1 MEKIEFSE
9 MNEIVLYQIKYI
21 KLSIVKKNPLDIH
34 FLILERI
41 SASID
46 NLEEVHQP
54 MLMKGRSQNR

>member
-1 MEKIEFSE
+1 MEKLEFSE
-9 MNEIVLYQIKYI
+9 MNEIVLYQIEYI
-21 KLSIVKKNPLDIH
+21 NLSIVKKNPLDIH